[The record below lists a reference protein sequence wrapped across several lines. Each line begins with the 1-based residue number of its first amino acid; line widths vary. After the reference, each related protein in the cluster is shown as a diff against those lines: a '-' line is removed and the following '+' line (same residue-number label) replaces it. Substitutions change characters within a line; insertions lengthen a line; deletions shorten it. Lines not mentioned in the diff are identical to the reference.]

1 MNKEKNLNNYFT
13 DALDFWESEQS
24 VYLSNLPIA
33 KSRGCLQAFI
43 FSQAFFE
50 RYKEDIHYGSKSSF
64 LGKVQSRM
72 TADLL
77 EITKKD

>member
-1 MNKEKNLNNYFT
+1 
-13 DALDFWESEQS
+13 
-24 VYLSNLPIA
+24 LPIA
-33 KSRGCLQAFI
+33 KSRGCLQAFV
-43 FSQAFFE
+43 FSRAFFE
-50 RYKEDIHYGSKSSF
+50 RYKEDIHYGSKEAF